1 MNSLLK
7 NPSHVA
13 QIGYNG
19 FNMEQIVDF
28 TSSTGMLL
36 PIYYDILNPG
46 DKVKCNAFAKIRT
59 QPLSA
64 PAEFEARVRLDWFA
78 VPIEQIYKYFGDMYY
93 NIQDIDSSF
102 VNYQVVQNRQFPARF
117 PYFSWSANN
126 SGYTLFYNLF
136 RDMYEDYHEDDN
148 VKSFSFKGEAGVL
161 QTINGYLRI
170 MDCLGLPISDMFNP
184 TDLQDQHFSFTP
196 LLACAYQ
203 KIYFD
208 YYRLTDREAN
218 DPHAY
223 NLDKYFVQG
232 TNVLTS
238 NIDIDLFRLRYI
250 PYKKDFF
257 TNKFTSPLQG
267 AQSIGSASRN
277 VQQFNSWLSSSSFV
291 TGKLDTG
298 GDYGLIE
305 DVNNPTS
312 VFVTSQSDGGD
323 HESFTP
329 YGMFNSSNIH
339 ALFAMEKALEITRRS
354 AKHYDAQTLAH
365 WGVEVPQGISG
376 EVIYLGSQTQ
386 PFVVGDV
393 VSTAAT
399 EDQELGTLAGKG
411 YSAPNADGSNNKP
424 ISFEAKAHTILMCVY
439 SVQPTNRYTQRGIDK
454 LNCFI
459 EWADFLHPEYD
470 NLGMQPLFPY
480 QISIYGQ
487 WHNEDYE
494 WQYSFSELKIK
505 ANRVFGNVH
514 NDGTLSDW
522 VPQIDAKNE
531 AMPTTGLNSFLCRPD
546 FLNGS
551 LSYQYG
557 LNWLFES
564 YEGGGQTQYRFKENF
579 YSLLYE
585 RDPLINSVAFQCVKS
600 SKMSKYG
607 LMNL

>member
-36 PIYYDILNPG
+36 PIYFDILNPG
-46 DKVKCNAFAKIRT
+46 DKVKCNAFAKVRT

-102 VNYQVVQNRQFPARF
+102 VNSGVIQNGYFPSRF
-117 PYFSWSANN
+117 PYFNWRASN
-126 SGYTLFYNLF
+126 SGYKLWYNLF
-136 RDMYEDYHEDDN
+136 LDMYQDYHEDDT
-148 VKSFSFKGEAGVL
+148 VKDFGFTGEAGIL
-161 QTINGYLRI
+161 QKLNGYLRV
-170 MDCLGLPISDMFNP
+170 MDCLGLPVSDMF
-184 TDLQDQHFSFTP
+184 TKEDISDQDFSFTP
-196 LLACAYQ
+196 LLACVYQ

-208 YYRLTDREAN
+208 YYRLSDREAN
-218 DPHAY
+218 DPHSY

-232 TNVLTS
+232 TNLLTT
-238 NIDIDLFRLRYI
+238 NADIDLFRLRYI

-257 TNKFTSPLQG
+257 TNKFVSPIQG
-267 AQSIGSASRN
+267 TADIGSAKRN
-277 VQQFNSWLSSSSFV
+277 VQQFNMWLSNTSFSTSIFDSGADYSTVDSPVKPTTVYGSSTGEGLSGDADFTAGSF
-291 TGKLDTG
+291 
-298 GDYGLIE
+298 
-305 DVNNPTS
+305 NAA
-312 VFVTSQSDGGD
+312 
-323 HESFTP
+323 
-329 YGMFNSSNIH
+329 NIH

-365 WGVEVPQGISG
+365 WGVEVPKGIAG

-399 EDQELGTLAGKG
+399 EDEELGTLAGKG
-411 YSAPNADGSNNKP
+411 YSAPSADGSNNKP
-424 ISFEAKAHTILMCVY
+424 ITFESNCHTILMCVY

-454 LNCFI
+454 LNCYI
-459 EWADFLHPEYD
+459 QWSDFLHPEYD

-487 WHNEDYE
+487 WQNEDYD

-531 AMPTTGLNSFLCRPD
+531 AMPTTILESFWCRPD

-551 LSYQYG
+551 LAYKYG

-564 YEGGGQTQYRFKENF
+564 YEGGGQTNYRFKENF
-579 YSLLYE
+579 YALLYE
-585 RDPLINSVAFQCVKS
+585 RDPLINSVAFECVKS

>member
-1 MNSLLK
+1 MNRLLK

-36 PIYYDILNPG
+36 PIYFDILNPG

-102 VNYQVVQNRQFPARF
+102 VQSGAIKNCYFPARF
-117 PYFSWSANN
+117 PYFSWRADN
-126 SGYTLFYNLF
+126 SGYNLFYNLF
-136 RDMYEDYHEDDN
+136 LDMYQDYHEDDN
-148 VKSFSFKGEAGVL
+148 LKPFGFTGEEGVVQRL
-161 QTINGYLRI
+161 NGYLRI
-170 MDCLGLPISDMFNP
+170 MDCLGMPVSDMFHETDNP
-184 TDLQDQHFSFTP
+184 PAVSFTP

-232 TNVLTS
+232 TNMLTT
-238 NIDIDLFRLRYI
+238 NADIELFRLRYI

-257 TNKFTSPLQG
+257 TNKFTSPIQG
-267 AQSIGSASRN
+267 AQSIGSANRN
-277 VQQFNSWLSSSSFV
+277 VQQFNSWLSNSVFN
-291 TGKLDTG
+291 TGAPDSQ
-298 GDYGLIE
+298 GDFGLIS
-305 DVNNPTS
+305 DAVKPSS
-312 VFVTSQSDGGD
+312 VFASSPADGD
-323 HESFTP
+323 DTQSFTP
-329 YGMFNSSNIH
+329 YGDFNSANIH

-365 WGVEVPQGISG
+365 WGVEVPKGIAG

-399 EDQELGTLAGKG
+399 EYEELGTLAGKG
-411 YSAPNADGSNNKP
+411 YSAPNADGSINKP
-424 ISFEAKAHTILMCVY
+424 ITFEANCHTILMCVY
-439 SVQPTNRYTQRGIDK
+439 SVQPTNRYTQRGLDK
-454 LNCFI
+454 LNCYI
-459 EWADFLHPEYD
+459 QWSDFLHPEFD

-480 QISIYGQ
+480 QLSIYGQ
-487 WHNEDYE
+487 WQNEDYD

-531 AMPTTGLNSFLCRPD
+531 AMPSTRLESFWCRPD

-551 LSYQYG
+551 LAYEYG

-564 YEGGGQTQYRFKENF
+564 YDGGGQTNYRFKEN
-579 YSLLYE
+579 YYALLYE
-585 RDPLINSVAFQCVKS
+585 RDPLINSVAFECVKS